1 MSGLPGVF
9 GRNGMNSIEVRCF
22 ASLAQ
27 YAPAEGCAK
36 CAAPGTV
43 GDLIR
48 ALGIPAGEVAI
59 IFINGAHAAE
69 DTVLRDGDRV
79 GLFPAV
85 GGG

>member
-1 MSGLPGVF
+1 
-9 GRNGMNSIEVRCF
+9 MNSIEVRCF
-22 ASLAQ
+22 ASLAS
-27 YAPAEGCAK
+27 YAPTGGYVNL
-36 CAAPGTV
+36 AAPGST

-59 IFINGAHAAE
+59 IFVNGAHATEATE
-69 DTVLRDGDRV
+69 LRDKDRV

>member
-1 MSGLPGVF
+1 
-9 GRNGMNSIEVRCF
+9 MNSIEVRCF
-22 ASLAQ
+22 ASLAKH
-27 YAPAEGCAK
+27 APAGGHVK
-36 CAAPGTV
+36 LAAPDTA

-59 IFINGAHAAE
+59 IFVNGAHAVEA
-69 DTVLRDGDRV
+69 TALRDGDRV

>member
-1 MSGLPGVF
+1 
-9 GRNGMNSIEVRCF
+9 MNSIEVRCF

-27 YAPAEGCAK
+27 YAPAGGQARL
-36 CAAPGTV
+36 AAPGTA

-59 IFINGAHAAE
+59 VFVNGAHATEATE
-69 DTVLRDGDRV
+69 LRDGDRV
-79 GLFPAV
+79 GIFPMV

>member
-1 MSGLPGVF
+1 MH
-9 GRNGMNSIEVRCF
+9 SIEVKCF

-27 YAPAEGCAK
+27 HTPAGGHADLAAPATA
-36 CAAPGTV
+36 

-59 IFINGAHAAE
+59 IFVNGAHAEEA
-69 DTVLRDGDRV
+69 TALRDGDRV

>member
-1 MSGLPGVF
+1 MPA
-9 GRNGMNSIEVRCF
+9 IEVRCF

-27 YAPAEGCAK
+27 HAPPGGHAQLAD
-36 CAAPGTV
+36 PGTV
-43 GDLIR
+43 SDLIR

-59 IFINGAHAAE
+59 IFINGAHAVEA
-69 DTVLRDGDRV
+69 TALRDGDRV